1 MTANITIELTNDHY
15 GVPLSDGTHTQSI
28 FFSHLILVGSII
40 DFFLAAGKKIIWGVV
55 CGLNYGGYSKNDLT
69 AS

>member
-1 MTANITIELTNDHY
+1 MPWSSYCPPVTANITIELINDHY

-40 DFFLAAGKKIIWGVV
+40 DMFFFAAGKKIILGCSVW
-55 CGLNYGGYSKNDLT
+55 T
-69 AS
+69 